1 MRNTKLLISGII
13 KFLAGLVLV
22 ILLIFLPTGDLG
34 YINGWILTAILFLP
48 MLVAGIIMWLKK
60 PELLSRRLN
69 AKEKQDGQ
77 RTVIAV
83 SAVMFISGFVI
94 SGLCVKYDFLVLP
107 LWISLIFT
115 AVFIAGY
122 ILYGI
127 VISQN
132 EYLSRTIEVS
142 DSQKVIDTGI
152 YSVVRHPMYLA
163 TILMFMSMPLILGS
177 VMGFLVFLA
186 YPFIIAY
193 RIKKEEEFLSENLSG
208 YSDYI
213 KKVKYRMIPK
223 IW

>member
-34 YINGWILTAILFLP
+34 YINGWILTAILFVP

-94 SGLCVKYDFLVLP
+94 SGLCVKCDFLVLP
-107 LWISLIFT
+107 LWMSLIFT

>member
-34 YINGWILTAILFLP
+34 YINGWILTAILFVP

-107 LWISLIFT
+107 LWMSLIFT

>member
-34 YINGWILTAILFLP
+34 YINGWILTAILFVP
-48 MLVAGIIMWLKK
+48 MLVAGVIMWLKK

-77 RTVIAV
+77 RTVIAA

-107 LWISLIFT
+107 LWMSLIFT

>member
-1 MRNTKLLISGII
+1 MRNTKLLISGIT
-13 KFLAGLVLV
+13 KFIAGLVLV

-34 YINGWILTAILFLP
+34 YINGWILTAILFVP

-208 YSDYI
+208 YSAYI

>member
-34 YINGWILTAILFLP
+34 YINGWILTAILFVP

-107 LWISLIFT
+107 LWMSLIFT

-142 DSQKVIDTGI
+142 DSQKVVDTGV

>member
-34 YINGWILTAILFLP
+34 YINGWILTAILFVP

-94 SGLCVKYDFLVLP
+94 SGLCVKYDFWVLP

>member
-34 YINGWILTAILFLP
+34 YINGWILTAILFVP

>member
-1 MRNTKLLISGII
+1 MRNTKLLISGIT

-34 YINGWILTAILFLP
+34 YINGWILTAILFVP

-107 LWISLIFT
+107 LWMSLIFT

>member
-34 YINGWILTAILFLP
+34 YINGRILTAILFVP
-48 MLVAGIIMWLKK
+48 MLVAGVIMWLKK

-107 LWISLIFT
+107 LGMSLIFT

>member
-34 YINGWILTAILFLP
+34 YINGWILTAILFVP
-48 MLVAGIIMWLKK
+48 MLVAGVIMWLKK

-107 LWISLIFT
+107 LWMSLIFT

>member
-34 YINGWILTAILFLP
+34 YINGWILTAILFVP

-77 RTVIAV
+77 RTVISV

>member
-1 MRNTKLLISGII
+1 M
-13 KFLAGLVLV
+13 
-22 ILLIFLPTGDLG
+22 
-34 YINGWILTAILFLP
+34 
-48 MLVAGIIMWLKK
+48 
-60 PELLSRRLN
+60 
-69 AKEKQDGQ
+69 
-77 RTVIAV
+77 
-83 SAVMFISGFVI
+83 
-94 SGLCVKYDFLVLP
+94 
-107 LWISLIFT
+107 SLIFT

>member
-34 YINGWILTAILFLP
+34 YINGWILTTILFVP
-48 MLVAGIIMWLKK
+48 MLVAGVIMWLKK

>member
-34 YINGWILTAILFLP
+34 YINGWILTTILFVP

>member
-34 YINGWILTAILFLP
+34 YINGWILTAILFVP
-48 MLVAGIIMWLKK
+48 MLVAGVIMWLKK

-77 RTVIAV
+77 RNVIAV

-94 SGLCVKYDFLVLP
+94 SGLCVKCDFLVLP
-107 LWISLIFT
+107 LWMSLIFT

-152 YSVVRHPMYLA
+152 YSVVRHPM
-163 TILMFMSMPLILGS
+163 
-177 VMGFLVFLA
+177 
-186 YPFIIAY
+186 
-193 RIKKEEEFLSENLSG
+193 
-208 YSDYI
+208 
-213 KKVKYRMIPK
+213 
-223 IW
+223 